1 MAPSALTDFP
11 ELPATRE
18 ALHRVAEEVLSARRV
33 EATGNEIALT
43 VRGDAVA
50 TPDLPGGGWVGF
62 AGTHLLVADAA
73 GAVTRHRLVS
83 LRQAARDA
91 GLVAW
96 AGRDDTPLA
105 LGAAAAA
112 FLSSVYS
119 FAAPALEALR
129 AEAPAAADPS
139 PIRLWPE
146 HFDIAYEQGDEEA
159 GTRAG
164 FGVSPGDGEHDEP
177 YAYVTP
183 WSAPPA
189 GPLWQ
194 ATGFPGA
201 ELGWSAVAAAPD
213 RLAHLLDFW
222 RTRRDALSG

>member
-1 MAPSALTDFP
+1 MTPDDIPA
-11 ELPATRE
+11 ELPATRD

-73 GAVTRHRLVS
+73 GAVTRVPLVS
-83 LRQAARDA
+83 LRQAAHDA

-96 AGRDDTPLA
+96 EELDDTPLA
-105 LGAAAAA
+105 IGAAAAA
-112 FLSSVYS
+112 FLSGVYS

-129 AEAPAAADPS
+129 AEAPESTDPS

-164 FGVSPGDGEHDEP
+164 FGVSPGDAGHDEP

-183 WSAPPA
+183 WSAPAA

-201 ELGWSAVAAAPD
+201 ELAWSAVAAAPD
-213 RLAHLLDFW
+213 PLAHLLDFW
-222 RTRRDALSG
+222 RTRRDALSGA